1 MEFEVDLSYQKKT
14 PFGVKEFLI
23 LKSNTASNTKNSE
36 RERYFINLLDKDI
49 LEGFLR

>member
-1 MEFEVDLSYQKKT
+1 MEFEVNLSYQKT

-23 LKSNTASNTKNSE
+23 LKSNTESNTKKNSQ
-36 RERYFINLLDKDI
+36 RGRYFINRLDKDI